1 MTTNAR
7 LRALVELA
15 ATGSVR
21 AAAQRLVVT
30 ESSVSSAIS
39 ALAAEIGVPL
49 VDRDGRGVRLT
60 PAGERYADYARRI
73 LGLHAEAVTAARGEA
88 DPEHGTVRIAAV
100 TTAGEHMLPALLTS
114 FRSRYPHVALGL
126 EVGPRGVV
134 WPMLAAHEVD
144 LVVAGRP
151 PDGLDARVRA
161 VSPNTLVVVGPP
173 ALRDDFD
180 PGHTTWLQRERGS
193 GIRATAV
200 SLLDTLDV
208 APPQLSLGS
217 HGAVV
222 AGAVAGLGVT
232 LVSRQS
238 VRRHLESGALVELP
252 VPGTPMQRAWHVVSQ
267 PTATAATNLLVRHLL
282 THRDLGWRPADRPA
296 GDD

>member
-1 MTTNAR
+1 
-7 LRALVELA
+7 
-15 ATGSVR
+15 
-21 AAAQRLVVT
+21 
-30 ESSVSSAIS
+30 
-39 ALAAEIGVPL
+39 
-49 VDRDGRGVRLT
+49 
-60 PAGERYADYARRI
+60 
-73 LGLHAEAVTAARGEA
+73 
-88 DPEHGTVRIAAV
+88 
-100 TTAGEHMLPALLTS
+100 MLPDLLTS
-114 FRSRYPHVALGL
+114 FRSSYPHITLGL

-134 WPMLAAHEVD
+134 WPMLAAREVD

-151 PDGLDARVRA
+151 PDGLDSRVRA

-173 ALRDDFD
+173 SLPGDFD
-180 PGHTTWLQRERGS
+180 PGRTTWLQRETAS

-208 APPQLSLGS
+208 APPPLALGS

-222 AGAVAGLGVT
+222 AGADTGLGVT

-238 VRRHLESGALVELP
+238 VRRHLEAGSLVELR

-282 THRDLGWRPADRPA
+282 RCRELGWRPADRPA